1 MKSRPQTYTI
11 GQVAKLT
18 GLPAYTIRYWEQEFK
33 SLHPRKSR
41 TGRRVYTEDD
51 LQMVRRIQDLL
62 HSQGYTI
69 KGAREALK
77 EGFTAARRS
86 AARSRE
92 TVLRQKLI
100 TIRRQLRELLEI
112 ISSDGK

>member
-1 MKSRPQTYTI
+1 MKSRLQTYTI

-41 TGRRVYTEDD
+41 TGRRVYTEED
-51 LQMVRRIQDLL
+51 LQLVRRIQDLL
-62 HSQGYTI
+62 HGQGYTI

-77 EGFTAARRS
+77 EGLPAARHTPSRT
-86 AARSRE
+86 RE

-112 ISSDGK
+112 ISRDGN